1 MHFVF
6 YVCMIVFVEHAF
18 MNEQIKTSNWSES
31 RPTLSKETHKK
42 KEGGSIVVYVDI
54 YKLH

>member
-42 KEGGSIVVYVDI
+42 KEGRSIVVCVDI
-54 YKLH
+54 YK